1 MALAKTL
8 SAALSGAQANVVR
21 VEANIGPGLPGT
33 FIVGLGD
40 AAVGEARDRLKTA
53 AANARL
59 CWPKTKVMVN
69 LSPASMPKHGT
80 MMDLAICMAIL
91 GAGAE
96 RFDIEH
102 VLFLGEVGLDGR
114 IAGVRGVAAGILAAA
129 DAKVHIAV
137 VPQANAEEAA
147 CVAPEHLTV
156 LVGDNIAQVAKWC
169 QGEVTLE
176 QARSTQHVPT
186 RHLNMLDVVGQQQA
200 KRAAMI
206 AAAGGHHFMM
216 IGPPGSG
223 KSMIAKRFAGLLPPL
238 PPEQERECRAICSIT
253 GEEFS
258 GPPFVAPHHSVS
270 KASLL
275 GGGSGLPK
283 PGAVTKAHRGV
294 LFLDEVSEIAAGVLD
309 ALRVPLDRGK
319 VELLRANGSMSFPA
333 QFQLVLAANPCR
345 CGAAEARDCE
355 CKPQQRARYL
365 QNLSG
370 PLRDRLDM
378 VVRTEPK
385 GSLRELNGMSS
396 EEMAQGAARA
406 RMRAQQRFA
415 SMGMHATNNAR
426 VPAGRLRKDLQAAPD
441 AMALLESYLAVGALS
456 QRAVDRTLRLA
467 WTIADLA
474 ASTTPNIDHVA
485 EALEYN
491 ATMQELIA

>member
-8 SAALSGAQANVVR
+8 SAALSGAHANLVR
-21 VEANIGPGLPGT
+21 VEVNIGPGLPGT
-33 FIVGLGD
+33 YIVGLGD

-53 AANARL
+53 AMNAQL
-59 CWPKTKVMVN
+59 GWPKTKVMVN

-80 MMDLAICMAIL
+80 MMDLGICMAIL
-91 GAGAE
+91 AASAE
-96 RFDIEH
+96 GFDIEH

-114 IAGVRGVAAGILAAA
+114 ITGVRGVAAGILAAA
-129 DAKVHIAV
+129 DAKIQIAV
-137 VPQANAEEAA
+137 VPKANAEEAA
-147 CVAPEHLTV
+147 SVAPEHLTV
-156 LVGDNIAQVAKWC
+156 LIAEDIAQVAAWC
-169 QGEVTLE
+169 QASVSLE
-176 QARSTQHVPT
+176 QAKARPRQPK

-223 KSMIAKRFAGLLPPL
+223 KSMIARRFAGLLPALAPQ
-238 PPEQERECRAICSIT
+238 QERECRAICSIT

-275 GGGSGLPK
+275 GGGPGLPQ

-319 VELLRANGSMSFPA
+319 VELLRANGSVVFPA

-345 CGAAEARDCE
+345 CGAAEARDCA
-355 CKPQQRARYL
+355 CKPQHRARYL

-378 VVRTEPK
+378 VVRTQPK
-385 GSLRELNGMSS
+385 GSLRELHGMSS
-396 EEMAQGAARA
+396 EEMAQAAARA

-467 WTIADLA
+467 WTIADLEA
-474 ASTTPNIDHVA
+474 AATPTIEHVA

-491 ATMQELIA
+491 ATMQELMA